1 MKKHS
6 TQMALAILSVAA
18 GLSGCATLP
27 AKEATALHL
36 LASADATAFD
46 EAIQGDAS
54 TRLAQA
60 QSFLAEGNGRVVVGA
75 GCGTESAK
83 NCEVTYTAASGG
95 RRVLK
100 AAAPNSKALLG
111 SIKRY
116 TEQMAALAEA
126 KDLDT
131 MKEKAEAAAGSLK
144 ALALVISPATA
155 WAEPLINAA
164 AFIGVAQK
172 REARRRGLLR
182 VAQAAQPWI
191 KAAAD
196 DLQRVWNNLRVN
208 ERDGASFRIYDLDE
222 RIKADGAEVKRLQ
235 ADIGQG
241 FMPIVTA
248 QRIEQLQDRQAI
260 NLAEMSALSD
270 RLDAMRVEGLSFSK
284 LTDAHTEL
292 ILSLKNPKGNTEDMI
307 RDVNSVLTLL
317 EQIKSATKGKE

>member
-6 TQMALAILSVAA
+6 TQMALLMSVTA

-36 LASADATAFD
+36 LASADTTAFD
-46 EAIQGDAS
+46 EAVQGDAAA
-54 TRLAQA
+54 RLAQA
-60 QSFLAEGNGRVVVGA
+60 QSFLAESNGRVVVGA
-75 GCGTESAK
+75 GCGAESAK

-95 RRVLK
+95 RRILK

-155 WAEPLINAA
+155 WAAPLINAA
-164 AFIGVAQK
+164 TFIGVAQK

-191 KAAAD
+191 KVASD
-196 DLQRVWNNLRVN
+196 DLQHVWDNLRVN

-222 RIKADGAEVKRLQ
+222 RIKADRAEVQRLQ
-235 ADIGQG
+235 MDNGLG
-241 FMPIVTA
+241 TMPIVTT
-248 QRIEQLQDRQAI
+248 QRIEQLQDRQAT
-260 NLAEMSALSD
+260 NLSEMSKLSD
-270 RLDAMRVEGLSFSK
+270 RLDAMRGERLSFRK
-284 LTDAHTEL
+284 LTDAHAEL
-292 ILSLKNPKGNTEDMI
+292 ILSLQNPKANTEDMI
-307 RDVNSVLTLL
+307 RDANSVLTLL
-317 EQIKSATKGKE
+317 EQIKLATKSKE